1 MQRLLPVLVLL
12 SACSK
17 KAPEP
22 EQTPPP
28 VATTTATVTTA
39 AMSAR
44 AAPTAPDDIAWT
56 APPSFLSVPNPNPMR
71 KATYRFEHVAGDLED
86 GELTVSAAMGGAE
99 ANIQRWS
106 GQFGNAEAKT
116 EPRTVNG
123 LKVIVTELKGTYASG
138 GMMGG
143 PSTPKP
149 KSMLLGAVI
158 DAGQRQYF
166 FKLTGPEKTVTAAKK
181 DFDAL
186 VSSARAK

>member
-22 EQTPPP
+22 EQTAPPPP
-28 VATTTATVTTA
+28 VTTASAKTTA
-39 AMSAR
+39 LPAR
-44 AAPTAPDDIAWT
+44 TAPSGPDDITWT
-56 APPSFLSVPNPNPMR
+56 APPSFLTVPNPNPMR

-123 LKVIVTELKGTYASG
+123 LKVVVTELKGTYASG

-149 KSMLLGAVI
+149 K
-158 DAGQRQYF
+158 
-166 FKLTGPEKTVTAAKK
+166 
-181 DFDAL
+181 
-186 VSSARAK
+186 